1 MRKQLFQMVLCI
13 HFLECFHLILS
24 PKEKLLL
31 ELLLLLFVSVSKP
44 DNLVD
49 MVQVV
54 LCEREL

>member
-1 MRKQLFQMVLCI
+1 MVLCI

-54 LCEREL
+54 LREREL